1 MLKLSPFWPKIIG
14 EATPRNSPRPLVWR
28 TLVVLLVF
36 IRVPASQCYPSASQC
51 LPVLPASPLLVSFY
65 YLVVWSDLTLHCQLS
80 ILNMVELHHEDLN
93 ITDSQHRLTLPAL
106 GQTLTWLPH
115 FSPPPP
121 FSLSFLLLL
130 LRLTSLRSL
139 SLSDSFRLRAT

>member
-14 EATPRNSPRPLVWR
+14 EATPRYSPRPLVWR

-36 IRVPASQCYPSASQC
+36 IRVPACSLPVPPSAI
-51 LPVLPASPLLVSFY
+51 PVLPASPLLVSFY

-93 ITDSQHRLTLPAL
+93 ITDSQHRLTLPVL
-106 GQTLTWLPH
+106 GLTLTWLPH